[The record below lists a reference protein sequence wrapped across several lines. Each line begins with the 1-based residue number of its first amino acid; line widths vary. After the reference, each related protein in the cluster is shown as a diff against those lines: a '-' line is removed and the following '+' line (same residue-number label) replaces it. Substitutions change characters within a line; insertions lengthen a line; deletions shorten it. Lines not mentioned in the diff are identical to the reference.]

1 MLNLLFGVSIIGNII
16 EGIKES
22 YEKSIPTENWANKKL
37 YRQDLANN
45 VSAKQ
50 RVKYAEQG
58 RYKLTENYPKPHRD
72 ADTGQ
77 IIIENDRLYREDVK
91 KYGVIQAR
99 EWVYQ
104 GKYNLSPQEL
114 KKEEE
119 RMKKEWEE
127 YYKLL

>member
-1 MLNLLFGVSIIGNII
+1 MFNLLFGVSIIGNII

-22 YEKSIPTENWANKKL
+22 YEKTIPVENWANKKL

-50 RVKYAEQG
+50 RMKYVEQG
-58 RYKLTENYPKPHRD
+58 RYKLTEKYPEPHRD
-72 ADTGQ
+72 ANTGQ

-99 EWVYQ
+99 EWVRQ
-104 GKYNLSPQEL
+104 GKYNLSSQEL

-119 RMKKEWEE
+119 RIKKEWEE

>member
-1 MLNLLFGVSIIGNII
+1 MFNLLFGVSIIGNII

-22 YEKSIPTENWANKKL
+22 YEKTIPAENWANKKL

-50 RVKYAEQG
+50 RIKYAEQG

-72 ADTGQ
+72 ANTGQ
-77 IIIENDRLYREDVK
+77 IIIENDELYREDVK

-99 EWVYQ
+99 EWVHQ

-114 KKEEE
+114 EEK
-119 RMKKEWEE
+119 RKRRQIEWEE
-127 YYKLL
+127 YCKTL